1 MKLCKA
7 RGDATQ
13 LQGRWKSTVRT
24 SMGLLKNFG
33 IQNLL
38 LEHCQSDEWHTC
50 QRGRQKASQPP
61 TSYLGALEH
70 RSCGEYSDIYIRD
83 EQKID
88 AYRSDADLR
97 EQIQSLVKAGNSE
110 SGKAVGCGSCI
121 WSRPGLRAT
130 VARTCRR
137 TRVPVWFGRAHKFRS
152 LGIWTHAEPWRIS
165 IGWPKGC
172 CVSEHDCA
180 PLNLFQEPQSK
191 GHTCRRSIT
200 QPQNTG
206 EAWEAWKSCEIHRN
220 PVFFLKQLQC
230 MALAGSLH
238 LLDVFLL
245 LASTKWLRPDACVLL
260 YHSFKALSRVQ
271 NYAKLV
277 RFLRWINVKV
287 KSIGSGCHL
296 VSDPHPPAAI

>member
-220 PVFFLKQLQC
+220 PVFF
-230 MALAGSLH
+230 
-238 LLDVFLL
+238 
-245 LASTKWLRPDACVLL
+245 
-260 YHSFKALSRVQ
+260 
-271 NYAKLV
+271 
-277 RFLRWINVKV
+277 
-287 KSIGSGCHL
+287 
-296 VSDPHPPAAI
+296 